1 MKNEL
6 IGGAIGTT
14 LSVIGTALQTQEVL
28 QIISL
33 IITIIGGLISFI
45 VVPIL
50 NWYRKAK
57 EDGKIDADE
66 IKEGVNIIVDG
77 TKDVKDAVDQANK
90 DKEGK

>member
-6 IGGAIGTT
+6 ISGAIGTT

-66 IKEGVNIIVDG
+66 IKEGVNVIVDG
-77 TKDVKDAVDQANK
+77 SEKLKDEINK
-90 DKEGK
+90 KEGK